1 MFPDD
6 LTRYILLAIQVLRRL
21 KWLFVA
27 GYYYSTWF
35 AILAFH
41 DFRLLVAPLLLL
53 AVPSIAYLRD
63 RQREEHA
70 MDDFKGSRL
79 FFRYGQLLY
88 RAVISIPVRDDWS
101 FQATQVSAQTLRAT
115 LAQRIVGR
123 LPAESVQV
131 IGDKVITDLQTGEQ
145 KKFIRV
151 WVRSSFGSMVTFFV
165 HYAVFGH
172 TITAHYYTY
181 RRGAHHDWDA
191 IKFILA
197 SPLTIWFWI
206 IPWLRNRYSII
217 ASSSHF
223 RESSFDEIDLLTM
236 LCVVHRVVFGETEK
250 MLEEAHLLTEEIRQ
264 QIHNHI
270 NNYNQIGISG
280 SSNVNI
286 GNGNVVR
293 APAPAPQ
300 PAQARPAARPP
311 IQNPAVGA

>member
-1 MFPDD
+1 
-6 LTRYILLAIQVLRRL
+6 
-21 KWLFVA
+21 VA
-27 GYYYSTWF
+27 ASV
-35 AILAFH
+35 FH
-41 DFRLLVAPLLLL
+41 DFRLLLGPLFFL
-53 AVPSIAYLRD
+53 AVASIAYLRD
-63 RQREEHA
+63 RHREEYA

-88 RAVISIPVRDDWS
+88 RAVISIPVREEWS

-115 LAQRIVGR
+115 LAQRIVRR

-131 IGDKVITDLQTGEQ
+131 IGDNVITDRKTSEH
-145 KKFIRV
+145 KTFIRA

-191 IKFILA
+191 VKFILA
-197 SPLTIWFWI
+197 SPLTIWFWL

-236 LCVVHRVVFGETEK
+236 FCVVHRVVFGETEK
-250 MLEEAHLLTEEIRQ
+250 MLEEAHLLTEDIRQ

-270 NNYNQIGISG
+270 NNYNHIGISG

-286 GNGNVVR
+286 GNGNIAR
-293 APAPAPQ
+293 SSGPAP
-300 PAQARPAARPP
+300 QARPAARPP